1 MRDKL
6 PVMLSH
12 DVARLL
18 RKIRAIAIGK
28 YTELLDVFLFQS
40 GKQTRLRLLPHL
52 LTAGPIP
59 LAPPRNEAAD
69 NDLPGSERT
78 FLHFESD
85 AIGLVVDDI
94 DHLHRKRRNRRF
106 AVGLRSCPGTAWD
119 LPAPSQ
125 AGSQRPPVRP
135 DGCIARGKPG
145 DFCPD

>member
-1 MRDKL
+1 M
-6 PVMLSH
+6 MLSH

-28 YTELLDVFLFQS
+28 YTELLDIFLFQS

-59 LAPPRNEAAD
+59 LAPPRNEAGD
-69 NDLPGSERT
+69 NDLSGSERT

-94 DHLHRKRRNRRF
+94 DHLHRLRAPDPRMKPPDDSRR
-106 AVGLRSCPGTAWD
+106 
-119 LPAPSQ
+119 
-125 AGSQRPPVRP
+125 
-135 DGCIARGKPG
+135 
-145 DFCPD
+145 

>member
-6 PVMLSH
+6 PMMLSH

-78 FLHFESD
+78 FLHFESN
-85 AIGLVVDDI
+85 AIGWSLTTLITCIVSATAP
-94 DHLHRKRRNRRF
+94 RF
-106 AVGLRSCPGTAWD
+106 TIVTTL
-119 LPAPSQ
+119 
-125 AGSQRPPVRP
+125 
-135 DGCIARGKPG
+135 
-145 DFCPD
+145 